1 MNRQARLLLVG
12 DGLSVFGGWIDFL
25 AILTLAAWQFQVTP
39 YEMALVGAAGLLPG
53 MLAAPS
59 IGRLCDRGDAKRLLL
74 LSLVG
79 RAGATG
85 AILLGSGFAWFVG
98 LVALRS
104 VFAGVAPP
112 AINVLTVRSVPAAE
126 RPRFYAVLNVLN
138 NSGKVLAPAIGTVSS
153 GLAGE
158 ATALALSL
166 ACSVAASGVF
176 AGVRAGPPPAPAEL
190 PDGAA
195 RGPAPSMAPLLWIA
209 ATCAWFV
216 FMVNNLVPL
225 VLQRSGLDKS
235 LLGVLVGCAGAGN
248 VLSGLWQARRPAS
261 PRGDLADTI
270 RPAMLQA
277 AGFGAI
283 GLLLAFAPRHAAA
296 ALLPACFFFVGI
308 ASARYA
314 IALNVQLATRFADTI
329 GRASGVLQAWQ
340 NAMILVAP
348 AVGAV
353 VLDRFG
359 VPGLFAVATGSA
371 AASFAVLRL
380 LQMGGIG
387 PLRSDVTPARPA
399 SSGS

>member
-1 MNRQARLLLVG
+1 MNRPARLLLAG

-59 IGRLCDRGDAKRLLL
+59 IGRLCDRGDPKRLLL

-79 RAGATG
+79 RAGAT
-85 AILLGSGFAWFVG
+85 AALLLGGGFVVFVA

-104 VFAGVAPP
+104 VFASVAPP
-112 AINVLTVRSVPAAE
+112 AIHVLAVRAVPLEE
-126 RPRFYAVLNVLN
+126 RPRFQALLNVLN
-138 NSGKVLAPAIGTVSS
+138 NVGKVLAPAIGTVSS
-153 GLAGE
+153 SVAGE
-158 ATALALSL
+158 STALALSL
-166 ACSVAASGVF
+166 ACSVAAVAVF
-176 AGVRAGPPPAPAEL
+176 AAVRTGPPPAPA
-190 PDGAA
+190 A
-195 RGPAPSMAPLLWIA
+195 RSEDSTRATPVPSMAPLIWIA
-209 ATCAWFV
+209 ATGAGLV

-248 VLSGLWQARRPAS
+248 VLSGLWLARRPAVA
-261 PRGDLADTI
+261 RDDWMD
-270 RPAMLQA
+270 AMGPVALQA

-283 GLLLAFAPRHAAA
+283 GLLLAFVPRHAAT
-296 ALLPACFFFVGI
+296 LLPVCFFLVGM

-314 IALNVQLATRFADTI
+314 IALNVHLATRFADTV
-329 GRASGVLQAWQ
+329 GRASGVIQAWQ

-348 AVGAV
+348 AIGAV

-359 VPGLFAVATGSA
+359 VASLFAVATGSA
-371 AASFAVLRL
+371 IVSLAVHRL
-380 LQMGGIG
+380 LQ
-387 PLRSDVTPARPA
+387 RRPA
-399 SSGS
+399 ATIAGC